1 MAAARA
7 FQFALLPEE
16 ASAVVRPPAWKFHVL
31 GQKSSASFE
40 KFLQEGSAAVS
51 LSLEYTTSYLF
62 ELATEPGAAEEEAAA
77 ERGTADHWVLVSKLG
92 RIGRLRVERVGTR
105 VLQLNLTYEE
115 QAERPVVLE
124 LRSLAGAVV
133 AREAFPVDMRVSN
146 ALHELMRGTDLTEP
160 ERAAVRLIREGCTE
174 PLRPPSAAHLST
186 WMKDW
191 GIRLAKKPRRR

>member
-31 GQKSSASFE
+31 GQKSSESFE

-62 ELATEPGAAEEEAAA
+62 ELAIEPGAAEEAAA
-77 ERGTADHWVLVSKLG
+77 ERGTADHGVLVSKLG

-105 VLQLNLTYEE
+105 VLQLSPTYEQ

-133 AREAFPVDMRVSN
+133 AREAFPVDMRVSS
-146 ALHELMRGTDLTEP
+146 ALHELTRGTDLTEP
-160 ERAAVRLIREGCTE
+160 AKAAARLIREGCAE
-174 PLRPPSAAHLST
+174 PLRPPNTAHLST
-186 WMKDW
+186 WIREW
-191 GIRLAKKPRRR
+191 GIQLPKKPRRR